1 MKVYFPGDK
10 SKAMCACCGLVD
22 TTFLYRD
29 VLLKESQRTVKNILV
44 GVCDQCGATV
54 STPAQSTPAIKEVR
68 ESASESIE
76 AQLPSTYLEV
86 LDLACLKIDPDAVQD
101 MRKRLVLFYIH
112 KHAINEFHPENSL
125 LAYQQFLQSIPRNVV
140 LPKKRFSM
148 KISKRSA
155 QEFEA
160 VAHSFRQTKTDT
172 LKAILAQIKLD
183 ILDGEKMLPELR
195 AISAI

>member
-10 SKAMCACCGLVD
+10 SKAMCASCGLVE
-22 TTFLYRD
+22 TTFQYRD
-29 VLLKESQRTVKNILV
+29 VLLKESRRTVKNILV

-54 STPAQSTPAIKEVR
+54 STPAQSTPAIR
-68 ESASESIE
+68 EARETASESIE

-112 KHAINEFHPENSL
+112 KHAINEFHSEDSL
-125 LAYQQFLQSIPRNVV
+125 LAYREFLNAIPEDVI

-148 KISKRSA
+148 KISRRSA
-155 QEFEA
+155 LEFDL
-160 VAHSFRQTKTDT
+160 VAQSFNQTKTDT
-172 LKAILAQIKLD
+172 LKAIMAEIKLD
-183 ILDGEKMLPELR
+183 ILDNEKMLPELR
-195 AISAI
+195 AISAT